1 MHPWREQADTNI
13 LFAMVL
19 IQKRRRIGKRSG
31 SSTAHV
37 YLIQIAPNRKLAYI
51 TAVATLLLLIESNL
65 CGRDSRRDKLNG
77 AVSVKAT
84 ITHPC
89 SFVILF
95 HK

>member
-1 MHPWREQADTNI
+1 
-13 LFAMVL
+13 MVL
-19 IQKRRRIGKRSG
+19 IQKRRRIGKRLG

-51 TAVATLLLLIESNL
+51 TAVATLLLIESNL

-84 ITHPC
+84 IIHPC